1 MKRTITIA
9 ISSIFL
15 VALLLGTFTLQA
27 DGLDDLK
34 LRYFFLTKHFH
45 DQDRELDDLSK
56 QNIDPAKNTRIDIV
70 KFLPPIPDT
79 TATICAIPT
88 AATTP
93 TRKLFF
99 PFAIK
104 TSARFILK
112 RSSVMC
118 GR

>member
-15 VALLLGTFTLQA
+15 VALLLGTFILQA

-56 QNIDPAKNTRIDIV
+56 QNILIV
-70 KFLPPIPDT
+70 KFFLPIPDT
-79 TATICAIPT
+79 I
-88 AATTP
+88 ATT
-93 TRKLFF
+93 
-99 PFAIK
+99 
-104 TSARFILK
+104 
-112 RSSVMC
+112 
-118 GR
+118 